1 MKRIRRLLY
10 PKGPNGAWTPLF
22 SAAILMATAAVALVA
37 WQAAPPPQQPA
48 ERAAAST
55 YDRWLNEDVVYIIT
69 PQERAAFEK
78 LTTDEERAHFIEQ
91 FWLQRDPTPGTAENE
106 FKEEHYR
113 RIAYVNEHFAA
124 KNLLG
129 WQTDRGHT
137 YINYGPPDELESHP
151 SPDARAPFE
160 EWLYHYVEGVGQNVI
175 FRFTDTLRD
184 GEYRLTVNPILAQAP
199 AGLVPERIRV
209 GAQVQKLNLITK
221 VDAIYPPLALQARIQ
236 GVVRFNIV
244 IGKEGRV
251 SNIQLVSGHPLFVAA
266 ATDAVRQWVYKPTLL
281 NGQPVEVVTEADVN
295 FTLPV
300 N

>member
-1 MKRIRRLLY
+1 M
-10 PKGPNGAWTPLF
+10 
-22 SAAILMATAAVALVA
+22 
-37 WQAAPPPQQPA
+37 
-48 ERAAAST
+48 ERAAASP
-55 YDRWLNEDVVYIIT
+55 YDKWLNEDVVYIIT
-69 PQERAAFEK
+69 PQERAAFER
-78 LTTDEERAHFIEQ
+78 LTTDEEREHFIVQ

-113 RIAYVNEHFAA
+113 RIAFVNERFAA
-124 KNLLG
+124 TNLPG
-129 WQTDRGHT
+129 WQTDRGHI

-151 SPDARAPFE
+151 SPDAAAPFD

-199 AGLVPERIRV
+199 AGRVPERIRV
-209 GAQVQKLNLITK
+209 GAQVQRLNLMTK

-266 ATDAVRQWVYKPTLL
+266 ATDALRQWVYKPTLL
-281 NGQPVEVVTEADVN
+281 NGEPVEVVTEADVN